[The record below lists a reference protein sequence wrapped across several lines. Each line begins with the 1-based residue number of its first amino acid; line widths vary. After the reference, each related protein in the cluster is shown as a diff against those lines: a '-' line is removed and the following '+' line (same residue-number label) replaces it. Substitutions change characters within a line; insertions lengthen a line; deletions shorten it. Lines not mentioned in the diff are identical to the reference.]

1 METEEMKSVN
11 LKAQTHRQ
19 AKLLSVEVGRKLN
32 GDLIDDLVM
41 LGIESFRAFGNCR
54 PASAITS
61 NGKQE
66 EKEAKEE
73 AGE

>member
-1 METEEMKSVN
+1 MKTKAVN
-11 LKAQTHRQ
+11 LKPMTHRL
-19 AKLLSVEVGRKLN
+19 AKMLAVEVGRRLN

-66 EKEAKEE
+66 EKEAKED